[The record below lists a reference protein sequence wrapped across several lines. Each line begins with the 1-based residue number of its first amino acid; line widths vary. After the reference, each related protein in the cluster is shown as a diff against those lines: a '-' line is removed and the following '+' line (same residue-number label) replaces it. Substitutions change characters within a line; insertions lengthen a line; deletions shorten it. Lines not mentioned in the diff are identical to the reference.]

1 MHRWLYVSFFF
12 AVIFVTA
19 RAQNGPGRKL
29 PNITFQPHSTAFA
42 NANRA
47 YNENDQYTDTIYDQQ
62 IVDGLLAILEQ
73 NPGIMIEI
81 GGHTA
86 LGEDTLLGWQRAEVV
101 FTYLVEHG
109 IAPERLTPRNHA
121 HRFPIIPDEV
131 IATLP
136 SLEEQL
142 AAHQK
147 NQRAEVKVTGLQ
159 E

>member
-1 MHRWLYVSFFF
+1 MLGWLYVFFF
-12 AVIFVTA
+12 IVLIFGSA
-19 RAQNGPGRKL
+19 GAQNGAGRKL
-29 PNITFQPHSTAFA
+29 PNITFQTHSTAFA
-42 NANRA
+42 NANRT

-86 LGEDTLLGWQRAEVV
+86 LGEDTLLGLQRARLIL
-101 FTYLVEHG
+101 TYLVDHG
-109 IAPERLTPRNHA
+109 IDPQRLTPRNHA

-131 IATLP
+131 VATLP
-136 SLEEQL
+136 SLEEQR